1 MYSPESIILFYV
13 HNPIHV
19 ESKTLVYVYSPIHV
33 ESITLVH
40 VHSPINV
47 ESVTL
52 ISVLSLVHAGSINVH
67 SPAHMGKKTAQWPQY
82 CIVLAESRNL
92 FYVRIQQT

>member
-1 MYSPESIILFYV
+1 MYSPESIILVYMYV

-19 ESKTLVYVYSPIHV
+19 ESNTLVYVYSPIHV

-67 SPAHMGKKTAQWPQY
+67 SPAHMGNKNKKTAQWPQY
-82 CIVLAESRNL
+82 CI
-92 FYVRIQQT
+92 Q